1 MLARNHV
8 LADEG
13 DAVAAQQRIRLD
25 QLYDL
30 ADRQPLGYRIIDAA
44 AVERMRAGGN
54 AQTQFSGV
62 EKEAAL
68 RRPKT
73 MPLNERT
80 RSFNSAPER
89 GYDCPLAMSRCR
101 QNDRIRRLTAWSSR

>member
-54 AQTQFSGV
+54 A
-62 EKEAAL
+62 
-68 RRPKT
+68 
-73 MPLNERT
+73 
-80 RSFNSAPER
+80 
-89 GYDCPLAMSRCR
+89 
-101 QNDRIRRLTAWSSR
+101 